1 MTNYTILDVETG
13 PLPESE
19 LAQFRPEFHADS
31 RLKDPDKIRANIL
44 EKEQAWKED
53 LALSAV
59 TGKVLCIGFWTQTGF
74 RCFPFDEA
82 VQEKQVLEDA
92 LAFIAEHVMAGGLVV
107 GFCSRSFDIPFLCRR
122 AVHYGL
128 KVPPCFWQGRYLSD
142 SFVDIA
148 ERWACGS
155 RDPRD
160 RISLDNLSKHLG
172 TGAKN
177 GDGANFASL
186 WATDRQKALEYLKN
200 DLVLTQKA
208 YERLY
213 L

>member
-1 MTNYTILDVETG
+1 MTNYSILDVETG
-13 PLPESE
+13 PLSESE
-19 LAQFRPEFHADS
+19 LAQFKPEFHADS

-59 TGKVLCIGFWTQTGF
+59 TARVLCIGVLHKGAEMLVYSN
-74 RCFPFDEA
+74 DN
-82 VQEKQVLEDA
+82 EKVVLETIFTASSMDI
-92 LAFIAEHVMAGGLVV
+92 LAGNLIV
-107 GFCSRSFDIPFLCRR
+107 GFCSRSFDVPFLIRR
-122 AVHYGL
+122 AYRHGL

-142 SFVDIA
+142 QFVDIA

-160 RISLDNLSKHLG
+160 RISLDNLSRHLG
-172 TGAKN
+172 TGQKN
-177 GDGANFASL
+177 GDGKDF
-186 WATDRQKALEYLKN
+186 WVIWQTDRPKALEYLKQ
-200 DLVLTQKA
+200 DLTLTKLA

>member
-1 MTNYTILDVETG
+1 MNYTVVDIETG
-13 PLPESE
+13 PLSESE
-19 LAQFRPEFHADS
+19 LAQFKPEFHADS

-59 TGKVLCIGFWTQTGF
+59 TGRVLCIGMLEGGEFSSIFG
-74 RCFPFDEA
+74 DNN
-82 VQEKQVLEDA
+82 EKLVVEDFLN
-92 LAFIAEHVMAGGLVV
+92 LAASAIQAGNLIV

-122 AVHYGL
+122 GVHYGL

-142 SFVDIA
+142 QFVDIA
-148 ERWACGS
+148 DRWACGS

-172 TGAKN
+172 TGQKN
-177 GDGANFASL
+177 GDGADFAQL
-186 WATDRQKALEYLKN
+186 WATDRAKALDYLRN
-200 DLVLTQKA
+200 DLILTQKA

>member
-1 MTNYTILDVETG
+1 MNYTILDVETG
-13 PLPESE
+13 PLSESE
-19 LAQFRPEFHADS
+19 LAQFRPEFKADS

-59 TGKVLCIGFWTQTGF
+59 TGKVLCIGTMRGLTWDWYGS
-74 RCFPFDEA
+74 E
-82 VQEKQVLEDA
+82 EKLIIQQLFTWMENEIQQGN
-92 LAFIAEHVMAGGLVV
+92 LIV
-107 GFCSRSFDIPFLCRR
+107 GFCSRSFDIPFLIRR
-122 AVHYGL
+122 AFHHGL
-128 KVPPCFWQGRYLSD
+128 KVPACFWQGRYLSD
-142 SFVDIA
+142 QFVDIA

-172 TGAKN
+172 TGQKN
-177 GDGANFASL
+177 GDGADFAQL
-186 WATDRQKALEYLKN
+186 WATDRAKALEYLRN
-200 DLVLTQKA
+200 DLVLAQKA